1 MKDTKLPFKEY
12 TVMSNNLI
20 QNLNCSDVYRA
31 YTLLLTADK
40 DSLETN
46 TTLKQLAGFVGEELD
61 NYKKSKS
68 TLSFNDKLRATGEV
82 VIRDIDSKRKDR
94 HWTIYRF
101 NQVEPGNYRRIGR
114 EFYDTCNTLD
124 LKLRG
129 FILKL
134 FSVTEP
140 HSHVIKLS
148 PIRKL
153 EKRIH
158 MGHDTISRYIGQLKD
173 LDLLDEIGGCLILK
187 VKGLII
193 DQPKDKQVKKL
204 IAMFDH
210 MIDFNES
217 NNKPLS
223 RECMIYKKYKENG
236 FKDVKN
242 IHAFMKSIQA
252 GTVGR
257 KRPVKE
263 DIPYEIIL

>member
-20 QNLNCSDVYRA
+20 QNLNCSDVYRT

-46 TTLKQLAGFVGEELD
+46 TTLEQLAGFVGEELD

-82 VIRDIDSKRKDR
+82 VIRDIDSKWKDR
-94 HWTIYRF
+94 HWTMYRF

-114 EFYDTCNTLD
+114 EFYDTYNTLD

-153 EKRIH
+153 KERIH
-158 MGHDTISRYIGQLKD
+158 MGHNTIGKYIEQLKD
-173 LDLLDEIGGCLILK
+173 LDLLDEVDDCLILK

-193 DQPKDKQVKKL
+193 DPPKDKQVEEL
-204 IAMFDH
+204 TTIFDH
-210 MIDFNES
+210 MIEFNEG

-242 IHAFMKSIQA
+242 MHSLMKSLA
-252 GTVGR
+252 TGTVGK

-263 DIPYEIIL
+263 DIPCEIIL

>member
-1 MKDTKLPFKEY
+1 
-12 TVMSNNLI
+12 MSNNLI

-114 EFYDTCNTLD
+114 EFYDTYNTLD

>member
-1 MKDTKLPFKEY
+1 MLY
-12 TVMSNNLI
+12 
-20 QNLNCSDVYRA
+20 CH
-31 YTLLLTADK
+31 K

-114 EFYDTCNTLD
+114 EFYDTYNTLD

-140 HSHVIKLS
+140 HSYVIKLS
-148 PIRKL
+148 SIRKL
-153 EKRIH
+153 KELIH
-158 MGHDTISRYIGQLKD
+158 MGHNTIGRYIEQLKD
-173 LDLLDEIGGCLILK
+173 LDLLDEIGDCLILK

-210 MIDFNES
+210 MIEFNEG

>member
-1 MKDTKLPFKEY
+1 MRDTKLPFKEY

-46 TTLKQLAGFVGEELD
+46 TTLEQLAGFVGEELD

-82 VIRDIDSKRKDR
+82 IIRDIDSKRKDR
-94 HWTIYRF
+94 HWTMYKF

-114 EFYDTCNTLD
+114 EFYDTYNTLD

>member
-20 QNLNCSDVYRA
+20 QNLNCSDVYRT

-46 TTLKQLAGFVGEELD
+46 TTLEQLAGFVGEELD

-114 EFYDTCNTLD
+114 EFYDTYNTLD

-263 DIPYEIIL
+263 NIPYEIIL

>member
-1 MKDTKLPFKEY
+1 
-12 TVMSNNLI
+12 MSNNLI
-20 QNLNCSDVYRA
+20 QNLNCSDVYRT

-40 DSLETN
+40 HSLETN
-46 TTLKQLAGFVGEELD
+46 ATLKQLAGFVGEELD

-94 HWTIYRF
+94 HWTMYRF

-114 EFYDTCNTLD
+114 EFYDTYNTLD

-148 PIRKL
+148 SIRKL

-158 MGHDTISRYIGQLKD
+158 MGHNTISKYIEQLKD
-173 LDLLDEIGGCLILK
+173 LDLLDEVADCLILK

-193 DQPKDKQVKKL
+193 DQPKDKQVEEL
-204 IAMFDH
+204 TAIFDH
-210 MIDFNES
+210 IIEFNEG

-242 IHAFMKSIQA
+242 MHSLMKSLA
-252 GTVGR
+252 TGTVGR

-263 DIPYEIIL
+263 DIPCDIIL

>member
-46 TTLKQLAGFVGEELD
+46 TTLEQLAGFVGEELD
-61 NYKKSKS
+61 NYKKSKG

-94 HWTIYRF
+94 HWTMYRF

-114 EFYDTCNTLD
+114 EFYNTYNTLD

-173 LDLLDEIGGCLILK
+173 LDLLDEIGDCLILK

>member
-1 MKDTKLPFKEY
+1 
-12 TVMSNNLI
+12 MSNNLI
-20 QNLNCSDVYRA
+20 QNLNCSDVYRT

-82 VIRDIDSKRKDR
+82 VIRDIDSKQKDR
-94 HWTIYRF
+94 HWTMYRF
-101 NQVEPGNYRRIGR
+101 NQVELGNYRRIGR
-114 EFYDTCNTLD
+114 EFYDTYNTLD

-148 PIRKL
+148 SIRKL

-158 MGHDTISRYIGQLKD
+158 MGHDAIGRYIEQLKD
-173 LDLLDEIGGCLILK
+173 LDLLDEIGDCLILK

-210 MIDFNES
+210 MIEFNEG

>member
-82 VIRDIDSKRKDR
+82 VIRDIDSKQKDR
-94 HWTIYRF
+94 HWTMYRF

-114 EFYDTCNTLD
+114 EFYDTYNTLD

-140 HSHVIKLS
+140 HSYVIKLS
-148 PIRKL
+148 SIRKL
-153 EKRIH
+153 KELIH
-158 MGHDTISRYIGQLKD
+158 MGHSTISRYYLIPCRTLFVEGD
-173 LDLLDEIGGCLILK
+173 LVSNGKVFNIFFFIKVVAEHLCSQFTVLHAGG
-187 VKGLII
+187 
-193 DQPKDKQVKKL
+193 
-204 IAMFDH
+204 
-210 MIDFNES
+210 
-217 NNKPLS
+217 
-223 RECMIYKKYKENG
+223 NG
-236 FKDVKN
+236 V
-242 IHAFMKSIQA
+242 
-252 GTVGR
+252 
-257 KRPVKE
+257 
-263 DIPYEIIL
+263 

>member
-1 MKDTKLPFKEY
+1 M
-12 TVMSNNLI
+12 
-20 QNLNCSDVYRA
+20 
-31 YTLLLTADK
+31 
-40 DSLETN
+40 
-46 TTLKQLAGFVGEELD
+46 
-61 NYKKSKS
+61 
-68 TLSFNDKLRATGEV
+68 
-82 VIRDIDSKRKDR
+82 
-94 HWTIYRF
+94 
-101 NQVEPGNYRRIGR
+101 
-114 EFYDTCNTLD
+114 
-124 LKLRG
+124 KLRG

-140 HSHVIKLS
+140 HSYVIKLS
-148 PIRKL
+148 SIRKL
-153 EKRIH
+153 KELIH
-158 MGHDTISRYIGQLKD
+158 MGHNTIGRYIEQLKD
-173 LDLLDEIGGCLILK
+173 LDLLDEIGDCLILK

-210 MIDFNES
+210 MIDFNEG

-242 IHAFMKSIQA
+242 IHTFMKSIQA

>member
-1 MKDTKLPFKEY
+1 M
-12 TVMSNNLI
+12 
-20 QNLNCSDVYRA
+20 
-31 YTLLLTADK
+31 
-40 DSLETN
+40 
-46 TTLKQLAGFVGEELD
+46 
-61 NYKKSKS
+61 YK
-68 TLSFNDKLRATGEV
+68 
-82 VIRDIDSKRKDR
+82 
-94 HWTIYRF
+94 F

-114 EFYDTCNTLD
+114 EFYDTYNTLD

-140 HSHVIKLS
+140 HSYVIKLS

-153 EKRIH
+153 KELIH
-158 MGHDTISRYIGQLKD
+158 MGHDAIGRYIEQLKD
-173 LDLLDEIGGCLILK
+173 LDLLDEIGDCLILK

-236 FKDVKN
+236 FKKREKAEELVSYLENPKPVTCKVLSIEKKKEKKN
-242 IHAFMKSIQA
+242 KKEK
-252 GTVGR
+252 GKKR
-257 KRPVKE
+257 KREKRKKFPS
-263 DIPYEIIL
+263 

>member
-114 EFYDTCNTLD
+114 EFYDTYNTLD

-148 PIRKL
+148 SIRKL

-158 MGHDTISRYIGQLKD
+158 MGHDAIGRYIEQLKD
-173 LDLLDEIGGCLILK
+173 LDLLDEIGDCLILK

>member
-20 QNLNCSDVYRA
+20 QNLNCSDVYRT

-46 TTLKQLAGFVGEELD
+46 TTLEQLAGFVGDKPD
-61 NYKKSKS
+61 NYKKSKG

-82 VIRDIDSKRKDR
+82 IIRDIDSKRKDR
-94 HWTIYRF
+94 HWTMYKF

-114 EFYDTCNTLD
+114 EFYDTYNTLD

-140 HSHVIKLS
+140 HSHVSKLS

>member
-1 MKDTKLPFKEY
+1 
-12 TVMSNNLI
+12 MSNNLI
-20 QNLNCSDVYRA
+20 QNLNCSDVYRT

-82 VIRDIDSKRKDR
+82 VIRDIDSKQKDR
-94 HWTIYRF
+94 HWTMYRF

-114 EFYDTCNTLD
+114 EFYDTYNTLD

-148 PIRKL
+148 SIRKL
-153 EKRIH
+153 EKHIH
-158 MGHDTISRYIGQLKD
+158 MGHSTISRYIEQLKD
-173 LDLLDEIGGCLILK
+173 LDLLDEVDDCLILK

-193 DQPKDKQVKKL
+193 DQPKDKQVEEL
-204 IAMFDH
+204 TSIFDH
-210 MIDFNES
+210 IIEFNEG
-217 NNKPLS
+217 NNKSLS
-223 RECMIYKKYKENG
+223 RECMIYKRYKENG

-242 IHAFMKSIQA
+242 MHSLMKSLA
-252 GTVGR
+252 TGTVGK

-263 DIPYEIIL
+263 DIPCEIIL

>member
-20 QNLNCSDVYRA
+20 QNLNCSDVYRT

-82 VIRDIDSKRKDR
+82 VVRDIDSKRKDR
-94 HWTIYRF
+94 HWTMYRF

-114 EFYDTCNTLD
+114 EFYYTYNTLD

-173 LDLLDEIGGCLILK
+173 LDLLDEIGDCLILK

-236 FKDVKN
+236 FKDVRN

>member
-1 MKDTKLPFKEY
+1 
-12 TVMSNNLI
+12 MSNNLI
-20 QNLNCSDVYRA
+20 QNLNCSDVYRT

-46 TTLKQLAGFVGEELD
+46 TTLGQLAGFVGEELD
-61 NYKKSKS
+61 NYKKSKG

-94 HWTIYRF
+94 HWTMYRF

-114 EFYDTCNTLD
+114 EFYDTYNTLD

-140 HSHVIKLS
+140 HSYVIKLS
-148 PIRKL
+148 SIRKL
-153 EKRIH
+153 KERIH
-158 MGHDTISRYIGQLKD
+158 MGHNTIGKYIEQLKD
-173 LDLLDEIGGCLILK
+173 LDLLDEVDDCLILK

-193 DQPKDKQVKKL
+193 DPPKDKQVEEL
-204 IAMFDH
+204 TTIFDH
-210 MIDFNES
+210 MIEFNEG

-242 IHAFMKSIQA
+242 MHSLMKSLA
-252 GTVGR
+252 TGTVGK

-263 DIPYEIIL
+263 DIPCEIIL

>member
-20 QNLNCSDVYRA
+20 QNLNCSDVYRT

-46 TTLKQLAGFVGEELD
+46 TTLGQLAGFVGEELD
-61 NYKKSKS
+61 NYKKSKG

-94 HWTIYRF
+94 HWTMYRF

-114 EFYDTCNTLD
+114 EFYDTYNTLD

-140 HSHVIKLS
+140 HSYVIKLS
-148 PIRKL
+148 SIRKL
-153 EKRIH
+153 KERIH
-158 MGHDTISRYIGQLKD
+158 MGHNTIGKYIEQLKD
-173 LDLLDEIGGCLILK
+173 LDLLDEVDDCLILK

-193 DQPKDKQVKKL
+193 DPPKDKQVEEL
-204 IAMFDH
+204 TTIFDH
-210 MIDFNES
+210 MIEFNEG

-263 DIPYEIIL
+263 DIPYKIIL

>member
-1 MKDTKLPFKEY
+1 
-12 TVMSNNLI
+12 MSNNLI
-20 QNLNCSDVYRA
+20 QNLNCSDVYRT

-40 DSLETN
+40 YTLETN
-46 TTLKQLAGFVGEELD
+46 TTLGQLAGFVGEELD
-61 NYKKSKS
+61 NYKKSKG

-94 HWTIYRF
+94 HLTMYRF

-114 EFYDTCNTLD
+114 EFYDTYNTLD

-140 HSHVIKLS
+140 HSYVIKLS
-148 PIRKL
+148 SIRKL

-158 MGHDTISRYIGQLKD
+158 MGHNTISKYIEQLKD
-173 LDLLDEIGGCLILK
+173 LDLLDEVADCLILK

-193 DQPKDKQVKKL
+193 DQPKDKQVEEL
-204 IAMFDH
+204 TAIFDH
-210 MIDFNES
+210 MIEFNEG

-242 IHAFMKSIQA
+242 MHSLMKSLA
-252 GTVGR
+252 TGTVGR

-263 DIPYEIIL
+263 NIPCEIIL

>member
-1 MKDTKLPFKEY
+1 
-12 TVMSNNLI
+12 MSNNLI
-20 QNLNCSDVYRA
+20 QKLNCSDVYRT

-82 VIRDIDSKRKDR
+82 IIRDIDSKRKDR
-94 HWTIYRF
+94 HWTMYKF

-114 EFYDTCNTLD
+114 EFYDTYNTLD

-140 HSHVIKLS
+140 HSYVIKLS
-148 PIRKL
+148 SIRKL

-158 MGHDTISRYIGQLKD
+158 MGHNTISKYIEQLKD
-173 LDLLDEIGGCLILK
+173 LDLLDEVADCLILK

-193 DQPKDKQVKKL
+193 DQPKDKQVEEL
-204 IAMFDH
+204 TSIFEH
-210 MIDFNES
+210 MIEFNEG

-242 IHAFMKSIQA
+242 MHSLMKSLA
-252 GTVGR
+252 TGTVGK

-263 DIPYEIIL
+263 DIPCDIIL

>member
-1 MKDTKLPFKEY
+1 M
-12 TVMSNNLI
+12 
-20 QNLNCSDVYRA
+20 
-31 YTLLLTADK
+31 
-40 DSLETN
+40 
-46 TTLKQLAGFVGEELD
+46 
-61 NYKKSKS
+61 
-68 TLSFNDKLRATGEV
+68 
-82 VIRDIDSKRKDR
+82 
-94 HWTIYRF
+94 YRF

-114 EFYDTCNTLD
+114 EFYDTYNTLD

-148 PIRKL
+148 SIRKL
-153 EKRIH
+153 KELIH
-158 MGHDTISRYIGQLKD
+158 MGHSTISRYIEQLKD
-173 LDLLDEIGGCLILK
+173 LDLLDEIGDCLILK

>member
-20 QNLNCSDVYRA
+20 QNLNCSDVYRT

-46 TTLKQLAGFVGEELD
+46 TTLEQLAGFVGEELD

-82 VIRDIDSKRKDR
+82 VIRDIDSKQKDR
-94 HWTIYRF
+94 HWTMYRF

-114 EFYDTCNTLD
+114 EFYDTYNTLD

-158 MGHDTISRYIGQLKD
+158 MGHDTISRYIEQLKD
-173 LDLLDEIGGCLILK
+173 LDLLDEVDDCLILK

-193 DQPKDKQVKKL
+193 DQPKDKQVEEL
-204 IAMFDH
+204 TSIFDH
-210 MIDFNES
+210 IIEFNEG
-217 NNKPLS
+217 NNKSLS
-223 RECMIYKKYKENG
+223 RECMIYKRYKENG

-242 IHAFMKSIQA
+242 MHSLMKSLA
-252 GTVGR
+252 TGTVGK

-263 DIPYEIIL
+263 DIPCEIIL

>member
-1 MKDTKLPFKEY
+1 
-12 TVMSNNLI
+12 MSNNLI

-82 VIRDIDSKRKDR
+82 VIRDIDSKQKDR
-94 HWTIYRF
+94 HWTMYRF
-101 NQVEPGNYRRIGR
+101 NQVELGNYRRIGR
-114 EFYDTCNTLD
+114 EFYDTYNTLD

-148 PIRKL
+148 SIRKL

-158 MGHDTISRYIGQLKD
+158 MGHDAIGRYIEQLKD
-173 LDLLDEIGGCLILK
+173 LDLLDEIGDCLILK

-210 MIDFNES
+210 MIDFNEG

-236 FKDVKN
+236 FKDVRN

>member
-1 MKDTKLPFKEY
+1 MRDTKLPFKEY

-20 QNLNCSDVYRA
+20 QNLNCSDVYRT

-46 TTLKQLAGFVGEELD
+46 TTLEQLAGFVGEELD

-82 VIRDIDSKRKDR
+82 IIRDIDSKRKDR
-94 HWTIYRF
+94 HWTMYKF

-114 EFYDTCNTLD
+114 EFYDTYNTLD

-158 MGHDTISRYIGQLKD
+158 MGHDTIGRYIKQLKD

>member
-1 MKDTKLPFKEY
+1 MRDTKLPFKEY

-20 QNLNCSDVYRA
+20 QNLNCSDVYRT

-46 TTLKQLAGFVGEELD
+46 TTLEQLAGFVGEELD

-82 VIRDIDSKRKDR
+82 IIRDIDSKRKDR

-114 EFYDTCNTLD
+114 EFYDTYNTLD

-173 LDLLDEIGGCLILK
+173 LDLLDEIGDCLILK

>member
-1 MKDTKLPFKEY
+1 
-12 TVMSNNLI
+12 MSNNLI
-20 QNLNCSDVYRA
+20 QNLNCSDVYRT

-40 DSLETN
+40 YTLETN
-46 TTLKQLAGFVGEELD
+46 TTLGQLAGFVGEELD
-61 NYKKSKS
+61 NYKKSKG

-94 HWTIYRF
+94 HWTMYRF

-114 EFYDTCNTLD
+114 EFYDTYNTLD

-158 MGHDTISRYIGQLKD
+158 MGHNTISKYIEQLKD
-173 LDLLDEIGGCLILK
+173 LDLLDEVADCLILK

-193 DQPKDKQVKKL
+193 DQPKDKQVEEL
-204 IAMFDH
+204 TAIFDH
-210 MIDFNES
+210 IIEFNEG

>member
-20 QNLNCSDVYRA
+20 QNLNCSDVYRT

-46 TTLKQLAGFVGEELD
+46 TTLEQLAGFVGEELD
-61 NYKKSKS
+61 NYKKSKG

-94 HWTIYRF
+94 HWTMYRF

-114 EFYDTCNTLD
+114 EFYDTYNTLD

-148 PIRKL
+148 SIRKL
-153 EKRIH
+153 KELIH
-158 MGHDTISRYIGQLKD
+158 MGHSTISRYIEQLKD
-173 LDLLDEIGGCLILK
+173 LDLLDEIGDCLILK

-193 DQPKDKQVKKL
+193 DQPKDKQVEEL
-204 IAMFDH
+204 TSIFDH
-210 MIDFNES
+210 IIEFNEG
-217 NNKPLS
+217 NNKSLS
-223 RECMIYKKYKENG
+223 RECMIYKRYKENG

-242 IHAFMKSIQA
+242 MHSLMKSLA
-252 GTVGR
+252 TGTVGK

-263 DIPYEIIL
+263 DIPCEIIL

>member
-114 EFYDTCNTLD
+114 EFYDTYNTLD

>member
-20 QNLNCSDVYRA
+20 QNLNCSDVYRT

-40 DSLETN
+40 YTLETN
-46 TTLKQLAGFVGEELD
+46 TTLGQLAGFVGEELD
-61 NYKKSKS
+61 NYKKSKG

-94 HWTIYRF
+94 HWTMYRF

-114 EFYDTCNTLD
+114 EFYDTYNTLD

-134 FSVTEP
+134 FSITEP
-140 HSHVIKLS
+140 HSYVIKLS
-148 PIRKL
+148 SIRKL

-158 MGHDTISRYIGQLKD
+158 MGHSTISKYIEQLKD
-173 LDLLDEIGGCLILK
+173 LDLLDEVGDCLILK

-193 DQPKDKQVKKL
+193 DQPKDKQVEEL
-204 IAMFDH
+204 TSIFDH
-210 MIDFNES
+210 IIEFNEG

-242 IHAFMKSIQA
+242 MHSLMKSLA
-252 GTVGR
+252 TGTVGR

-263 DIPYEIIL
+263 DIPCEIIL

>member
-20 QNLNCSDVYRA
+20 QNLNCSDVYKT

-114 EFYDTCNTLD
+114 EFYDTYNTLD

-140 HSHVIKLS
+140 HSYVIKLS
-148 PIRKL
+148 SIRKL
-153 EKRIH
+153 KELIH
-158 MGHDTISRYIGQLKD
+158 MGHNTIGRYIEQLKD
-173 LDLLDEIGGCLILK
+173 LDLLVENLILNTK
-187 VKGLII
+187 TKHLVRTPDVLYLHFSSAF
-193 DQPKDKQVKKL
+193 QTELNVPQVC
-204 IAMFDH
+204 A
-210 MIDFNES
+210 
-217 NNKPLS
+217 
-223 RECMIYKKYKENG
+223 
-236 FKDVKN
+236 
-242 IHAFMKSIQA
+242 
-252 GTVGR
+252 
-257 KRPVKE
+257 
-263 DIPYEIIL
+263 IILIYICACTK

>member
-20 QNLNCSDVYRA
+20 QNLNCSDVYRT

-40 DSLETN
+40 YTLETN
-46 TTLKQLAGFVGEELD
+46 TTLEQLAGFVGEELD
-61 NYKKSKS
+61 NYKKSKG

-94 HWTIYRF
+94 HWTMYRF

-114 EFYDTCNTLD
+114 EFYDTYNTLD

-158 MGHDTISRYIGQLKD
+158 MGHNTISKYIEQLKD
-173 LDLLDEIGGCLILK
+173 LDLLDEVADCLILK

-193 DQPKDKQVKKL
+193 DQPKDKQVEEL
-204 IAMFDH
+204 TTIFDH
-210 MIDFNES
+210 IIEFNEG

-242 IHAFMKSIQA
+242 MHSLMKSLA
-252 GTVGR
+252 TGTVGK

-263 DIPYEIIL
+263 DIPCDIIL

>member
-82 VIRDIDSKRKDR
+82 VIRDIDSKQKDR
-94 HWTIYRF
+94 HWTMYRF

-114 EFYDTCNTLD
+114 EFYDTYNTLD

-158 MGHDTISRYIGQLKD
+158 MGHDTISRYIGRSEEHTSELQ
-173 LDLLDEIGGCLILK
+173 
-187 VKGLII
+187 
-193 DQPKDKQVKKL
+193 
-204 IAMFDH
+204 
-210 MIDFNES
+210 
-217 NNKPLS
+217 S
-223 RECMIYKKYKENG
+223 R
-236 FKDVKN
+236 
-242 IHAFMKSIQA
+242 
-252 GTVGR
+252 
-257 KRPVKE
+257 
-263 DIPYEIIL
+263 

>member
-82 VIRDIDSKRKDR
+82 VIRDIDSKQKDR
-94 HWTIYRF
+94 HWTMYRF
-101 NQVEPGNYRRIGR
+101 NQVEPGNYRRIGI
-114 EFYDTCNTLD
+114 EFYDTYNTLD

-140 HSHVIKLS
+140 HSYVIKLS
-148 PIRKL
+148 SIRKL

-158 MGHDTISRYIGQLKD
+158 MGHDAIGRYIEQLKD
-173 LDLLDEIGGCLILK
+173 LDLLDEIGDCLILK

-193 DQPKDKQVKKL
+193 DQPKDKEVKKL
-204 IAMFDH
+204 FAMLDQ
-210 MIDFNES
+210 MIEFNEG

>member
-1 MKDTKLPFKEY
+1 M
-12 TVMSNNLI
+12 
-20 QNLNCSDVYRA
+20 YRT

-46 TTLKQLAGFVGEELD
+46 TTLEQLAGFVGEELD
-61 NYKKSKS
+61 NYKKSKG

-94 HWTIYRF
+94 HWTMYRF

-114 EFYDTCNTLD
+114 EFYDTYNTLD

-140 HSHVIKLS
+140 HSYVIKLS
-148 PIRKL
+148 SIRKL
-153 EKRIH
+153 KERIH
-158 MGHDTISRYIGQLKD
+158 MGHNTIGKYIEQLKD
-173 LDLLDEIGGCLILK
+173 LDLLDEVDDCLILK

-210 MIDFNES
+210 MIDFNEG

-242 IHAFMKSIQA
+242 IHTFMKSIQA

>member
-20 QNLNCSDVYRA
+20 QKLNCSDVYRT

-40 DSLETN
+40 YTLEAS
-46 TTLKQLAGFVGEELD
+46 TTLGQLAGFVGEELD

-94 HWTIYRF
+94 HWTMYRF

-114 EFYDTCNTLD
+114 EFYDTYNTLD

-140 HSHVIKLS
+140 HSYVIKLS
-148 PIRKL
+148 SIRKL

-158 MGHDTISRYIGQLKD
+158 MGHNTIGRYIEQLKD
-173 LDLLDEIGGCLILK
+173 LDLLDEVADCLILK

-193 DQPKDKQVKKL
+193 DQPKDKQVEEL
-204 IAMFDH
+204 TSIFDH
-210 MIDFNES
+210 IIEFNEG

-242 IHAFMKSIQA
+242 MHSLMKSLA
-252 GTVGR
+252 TGTVGK

-263 DIPYEIIL
+263 DIPCEIIL

>member
-20 QNLNCSDVYRA
+20 QNLNCSDVYRT

-46 TTLKQLAGFVGEELD
+46 TTLKQFVGEELD

-94 HWTIYRF
+94 HWTMYKF

-114 EFYDTCNTLD
+114 EFYDTYNTLD

-140 HSHVIKLS
+140 HSYVIKLS
-148 PIRKL
+148 SIRKL
-153 EKRIH
+153 KELIH
-158 MGHDTISRYIGQLKD
+158 MGHDAIGRYIEQLKD
-173 LDLLDEIGGCLILK
+173 LDLLDEIGDCLILK

-263 DIPYEIIL
+263 DIPYKIIL

>member
-1 MKDTKLPFKEY
+1 MKDTILPFKEY

-20 QNLNCSDVYRA
+20 QNLNCSDVYRT

-40 DSLETN
+40 YTLEAN
-46 TTLKQLAGFVGEELD
+46 TTLGQLAGFVGEELD
-61 NYKKSKS
+61 NYKKSKG

-94 HWTIYRF
+94 HWTMYRF

-114 EFYDTCNTLD
+114 EFYDTYNTLD

-148 PIRKL
+148 SIRKL

-158 MGHDTISRYIGQLKD
+158 MGHNTISKYIEQLKD
-173 LDLLDEIGGCLILK
+173 LDLLDEVGDCLILK

-210 MIDFNES
+210 MIDFNEG